1 MAIIYTYANFSP
13 LTGAEKVLIS
23 DSDTNQATRTA
34 TAQQIA
40 NLAGGSTGV
49 NRVFFNDN
57 VGLTPS
63 YTQTIGNET
72 VGRGVVEFS
81 GVLLP
86 GAGGTGKDSAALTAA
101 TTGQVLVLN
110 ATKDGWDF
118 GNAVG
123 DTYSLA
129 AQQYGAVPPYKGGID
144 LSDSVGI
151 VSTVKIV
158 GGTSI
163 SVTADA
169 VTGEITVTNDAP
181 GVTYTAGNGIDTSL
195 LASGTIAADLKASGG
210 LAFDNGEI
218 ETDLS
223 STNVGGAVG
232 TSTQCLAP
240 DGGGGMNWVERVQ
253 NQQWAWTP
261 CLIADPANPSTSELS
276 TLGLITYD
284 NNPAVGASIIGQQ
297 GTITKVGNL
306 IYYDFYLK
314 FIIDNGTY
322 PAPNYLAIAADRSGT
337 PGGPGVGDPGGLPV
351 VLEEQKAVTQT
362 LPENQLNNG
371 SVTITLAKTSGSSG
385 IATSMWGFIP
395 QGGKVSQTATGIVDL
410 YSLVYNGA
418 APAIGNGLQTSFTND
433 WFTAANET
441 ETVELA
447 GTIVAQVTQ
456 TQPGA

>member
-13 LTGAEKVLIS
+13 LDGSEKVLIS
-23 DSDTNQATRTA
+23 DSETNQATRTA

-57 VGLTPS
+57 VGLTPNF
-63 YTQTIGNET
+63 TQTIGNET

-101 TTGQVLVLN
+101 TTGQVLTLN

-118 GNAVG
+118 ANAAG
-123 DTYSLA
+123 ETYSLA
-129 AQQYGAVPPYKGGID
+129 AQQYNLVPPYKGGID
-144 LSDSVGI
+144 LSDSTGI

-169 VTGEITVTNDAP
+169 LTGEITVTNDNP
-181 GVTYTAGNGIDTSL
+181 GITYTAGNGIDTGL
-195 LASGTIAADLKASGG
+195 LASGTIAVDLKASGG

-218 ETDLS
+218 ETNLS
-223 STNVGGAVG
+223 ATNVGGSAG
-232 TSTQCLAP
+232 TLGQCLAP
-240 DGGGGMNWVERVQ
+240 TGGGGMTWVNRVQ
-253 NQQWAWTP
+253 SEQWVWTP
-261 CLIADPANPSTSELS
+261 CLVADPTDLAASELS

-284 NNPAVGASIIGQQ
+284 NNPGVGASIIGQQ

-322 PAPNYLAIAADRSGT
+322 PAPNYLAIAADRAAT
-337 PGGPGVGDPGGLPV
+337 PGGAGLGDPGGLPV
-351 VLEEQKAVTQT
+351 IVEEEKAITQA

-371 SVTITLAKTSGSSG
+371 SVTITLATTSGDPAV
-385 IATSMWGFIP
+385 ATSMWGFVP
-395 QGGKVSQTATGIVDL
+395 QGGKVSQTAQGIVDL

-418 APAIGNGLQTSFTND
+418 APAVGNGLQTSFTND

-447 GTIVAQVTQ
+447 GTIIAQVTQ
-456 TQPGA
+456 TQPSA